1 MHVGFVAMNK
11 NESLKNSI
19 TFKSKRKKFN
29 TVIKAG
35 FCLFTYHT
43 IWELNSIRKHDKH
56 FLKQQISRKGMSE
69 IIFSGRLKEVVLYVW
84 PIDAMSRTVTLL
96 LLLLRLMTA
105 LTFPHE
111 YHFFKFPAFWSK
123 QSNHNSIRNQQS
135 KLHFTAI
142 WLMPFHMLHEMLI
155 T

>member
-1 MHVGFVAMNK
+1 MLITKRHVDFASDEYEWATEKK
-11 NESLKNSI
+11 NFKNI
-19 TFKSKRKKFN
+19 QLYQKQGKKFN
-29 TVIKAG
+29 LVIKPG
-35 FCLFTYHT
+35 LRLFTYYT

-111 YHFFKFPAFWSK
+111 YHFFKFPALWSK

-135 KLHFTAI
+135 K
-142 WLMPFHMLHEMLI
+142 
-155 T
+155 